1 MPTAYVNPVTT
12 TSARTTRSQSSSPAG
27 QREPPGRHSSP
38 PKHWRVLRRTAGSPK
53 SGRSAFDT
61 CGAFRH
67 PGRHHTTVAF
77 TTSGWLAL
85 WMSSGNGAA
94 VRGAA
99 RAVTDAT
106 SRGGVCVERQPVTG
120 RVRSVRAAA
129 ADPSQIAHRQ
139 GQVMSFTYA
148 RPAAGLVLLA
158 ALAAGCGTAVTAHN
172 AAPKPA
178 APAHSHAA
186 ASTPAASAPAAR
198 AHHRH
203 RHHPRPMHVAVSTPP
218 APPAPSTAAPTP
230 PPNPIPQGDGGDQ
243 DADNN
248 GGPSDGDGN
257 I

>member
-12 TSARTTRSQSSSPAG
+12 TSARTTGSQSSSPAG

-38 PKHWRVLRRTAGSPK
+38 PKHWRVLRRTSGSPK
-53 SGRSAFDT
+53 AAATRSTRAAPYGIRADT
-61 CGAFRH
+61 TRPWPSLLPGGPRCGCR
-67 PGRHHTTVAF
+67 V
-77 TTSGWLAL
+77 
-85 WMSSGNGAA
+85 GNGAA

-106 SRGGVCVERQPVTG
+106 SRGGVCAERQPVTG
-120 RVRSVRAAA
+120 RVRSVRTAA
-129 ADPSQIAHRQ
+129 ADPSQTAHRQ
-139 GQVMSFTYA
+139 GQVMSFTHA

-158 ALAAGCGTAVTAHN
+158 ALTAGCGTAVTAHK

-178 APAHSHAA
+178 APAQSHAA
-186 ASTPAASAPAAR
+186 ASTPTASAPAAR

-230 PPNPIPQGDGGDQ
+230 PPNPIPQGNGGDQ